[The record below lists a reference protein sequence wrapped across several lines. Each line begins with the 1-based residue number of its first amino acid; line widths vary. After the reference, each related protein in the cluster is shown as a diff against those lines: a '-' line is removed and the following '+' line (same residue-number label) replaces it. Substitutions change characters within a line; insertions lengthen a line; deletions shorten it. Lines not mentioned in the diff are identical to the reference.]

1 MKYQVQE
8 NCLTV
13 FLPHELD
20 HHNAEE
26 IRKES
31 DHLIERNHIRYVIFD
46 FAETNFMDSSGI
58 GVIMGRYKRIY
69 MLGGEVCAVHAN
81 ERMKKI
87 LTMSGVTK
95 IMQIY
100 EEEKQME
107 NTNEMQLIFDSRSS
121 NESFARVT
129 VAAFM
134 TSLNPTVEEV
144 SDVKTAVSE
153 AVTNAIIHGYE
164 SEVHNI
170 YIRCRTEGKTL
181 YLEIEDEGKGIEDV
195 KQAMEPLFT
204 TKPELE
210 RSGMGF
216 SFMEAFMDK
225 LEVESVPGKGT
236 TVKMEKTIGKGR
248 RLWTT
253 QSL

>member
-1 MKYQVQE
+1 
-8 NCLTV
+8 
-13 FLPHELD
+13 
-20 HHNAEE
+20 
-26 IRKES
+26 
-31 DHLIERNHIRYVIFD
+31 
-46 FAETNFMDSSGI
+46 
-58 GVIMGRYKRIY
+58 
-69 MLGGEVCAVHAN
+69 
-81 ERMKKI
+81 
-87 LTMSGVTK
+87 
-95 IMQIY
+95 
-100 EEEKQME
+100 ME

-210 RSGMGF
+210 LSGMGF